1 MVNFN
6 RRLHALAFCLLF
18 VLGGQSAQAER
29 KQVSIRQADSRFTL
43 TIEKYWSKLGGSE
56 EYFFT
61 LQNNTSEE
69 YELVVDVDLDLA
81 CVGGK
86 SFTLGVN
93 RKVQLKPYGT
103 FTPKGDWSHIIT
115 SGADNFRD
123 CRLKDGDTYTLLQ
136 GVKYTYRSIKILS
149 QTKQPESQPNRTP
162 STSGFTLTP
171 PNVPVTQAN
180 VPPQNPQPAVGS
192 SGGDANFGRARLD
205 PRPQNGTVPNR
216 RLNVPTQPPKP
227 AADSSGSDENSG
239 RARLG
244 PRPHNGTVPNRRS
257 NVAPQ
262 NPQSAAGSSN
272 SAENSGRARLGLRP
286 QNGTVPRRALPEK
299 EGGN

>member
-1 MVNFN
+1 MFAFKVSTQ
-6 RRLHALAFCLLF
+6 ALVVCLLF
-18 VLGGQSAQAER
+18 LLGAQSAQAQR
-29 KQVSIRQADSRFTL
+29 KQVSIRQADSRFSL

-61 LQNNTSEE
+61 LQNNTGEE

-103 FTPKGDWSHIIT
+103 FTPKGDWSHIVT

-136 GVKYTYRSIKILS
+136 GVKYTYRSIKNLS
-149 QTKQPESQPNRTP
+149 QTKQPESQPSRMPATP
-162 STSGFTLTP
+162 GITLTP
-171 PNVPVTQAN
+171 PKVPVTQPN
-180 VPPQNPQPAVGS
+180 VAPQNPQPAVGS
-192 SGGDANFGRARLD
+192 SGSAENSGRARVD

-216 RLNVPTQPPKP
+216 R
-227 AADSSGSDENSG
+227 
-239 RARLG
+239 
-244 PRPHNGTVPNRRS
+244 S
-257 NVAPQ
+257 NVAPK
-262 NPQSAAGSSN
+262 NPQPAVGSSG
-272 SAENSGRARLGLRP
+272 SAENSGRARLDVRP

-299 EGGN
+299 DGGN